1 MQTDKI
7 NHAFLDGVLDGS
19 REDVYYHFGMASPDP
34 LLAKLRDVKAII
46 MAGSG
51 GRIKEFAEHWSELNG
66 GSEIVAFPKE
76 DRFVTRYTA
85 KFGEYNDESNTKVY
99 ALEYILATIAADP
112 AAIDNVD
119 AFKAKMD
126 TFSAPNPYMKG
137 DAVMQY
143 VGTTSFGQKRQVSV
157 PLVVN
162 EFKDGA
168 FQTMFVAQ
176 VD

>member
-1 MQTDKI
+1 MFRYISKRVFATVPVMAI
-7 NHAFLDGVLDGS
+7 VVVLVFL
-19 REDVYYHFGMASPDP
+19 M
-34 LLAKLRDVKAII
+34 LRL
-46 MAGSG
+46 S
-51 GRIKEFAEHWSELNG
+51 
-66 GSEIVAFPKE
+66 
-76 DRFVTRYTA
+76 
-85 KFGEYNDESNTKVY
+85 
-99 ALEYILATIAADP
+99 AADP